1 MGAFSLSNP
10 HVRGSP
16 HARCEDT
23 VDKERSPFTALS
35 FHLQTFVQ
43 TYPLIALPKTHFDL
57 ADALFYFFKGMAT
70 FG

>member
-1 MGAFSLSNP
+1 M
-10 HVRGSP
+10 
-16 HARCEDT
+16 
-23 VDKERSPFTALS
+23 DKERSPFTALS